1 MIHIGWGYFVCFIF
15 VGILPVMLVM
25 VTLFMILKPVVKRVV
40 QFLGVLVFYVDR
52 RLES

>member
-1 MIHIGWGYFVCFIF
+1 MIHIGLGYFVCFIF
-15 VGILPVMLVM
+15 VGILPVMLV
-25 VTLFMILKPVVKRVV
+25 TLFMILKPVMKRVV

>member
-1 MIHIGWGYFVCFIF
+1 MINIGWGCLVCFIF
-15 VGILPVMLVM
+15 VGILPVMLV
-25 VTLFMILKPVVKRVV
+25 TLFMILKLVMKRVV